1 MLDQLRQHIPD
12 GWIGAAEDDDDP
24 ETGLDPLRVVAAE
37 MLLVTGIGATLD
49 VLARARD
56 SQRDRIPGQSGSGD
70 VPLAAVW
77 GPALI
82 APVAAAAH
90 LRQSTGP
97 SQQAS
102 RASRF
107 LDSAVVLMGVAELAT
122 SLTGF
127 QARKR
132 TPSLVPLALASA
144 GLLGLIVAH
153 RERASTEEKRRLEKR
168 ARIVE
173 RLVPQRRP
181 KLDRIVLHV

>member
-1 MLDQLRQHIPD
+1 MLEQLRQHIPHR
-12 GWIGAAEDDDDP
+12 WIGAAEED
-24 ETGLDPLRVVAAE
+24 EGRRFDPLRLVAAE
-37 MLLVTGIGATLD
+37 MLLVTGVGATLD
-49 VLARARD
+49 VLARVRD

-77 GPALI
+77 GPSLI

-90 LRQSTGP
+90 LRQSTGA
-97 SQQAS
+97 SEQAS

-107 LDSAVVLMGVAELAT
+107 LDSAVVLMGIAELAT
-122 SLTGF
+122 SLTGL

-144 GLLGLIVAH
+144 GLLGLMVAH
-153 RERASTEEKRRLEKR
+153 RERTTADEQRRLEKR
-168 ARIVE
+168 ARVVE
-173 RLVPQRRP
+173 RLVPRRRP

>member
-1 MLDQLRQHIPD
+1 MLEQLRQHIPTR
-12 GWIGAAEDDDDP
+12 WSGAAEED
-24 ETGLDPLRVVAAE
+24 EGNVVDPLRVVAAE

-49 VLARARD
+49 VLARTRD

-70 VPLAAVW
+70 LPLAAVW

-90 LRQSTGP
+90 LRQSTGT
-97 SQQAS
+97 SEKAS

-122 SLTGF
+122 SLTGI
-127 QARKR
+127 QTRKR

-153 RERASTEEKRRLEKR
+153 RERTTTDAQRRLENR

-173 RLVPQRRP
+173 RLVPRRRP